1 MSALSQIENSV
12 KFLEF
17 RRVALRSRNWTSEK
31 LNMNWQANVNSA
43 RKLIPTSHRMQLE
56 QWVQA
61 GELYA
66 LVDAFFEVPVPVE
79 KVRLETKDTD
89 PLFYDLIAWDKVTY
103 EPPVLVKLTPV
114 ALEWF
119 LNSLSLERW
128 GLFVASK
135 SDIHSLAQHF
145 QKFVIARGPDAN
157 PYFLRFHDAAVLEI
171 LLRTWDPKERATFF
185 GPAHAFALPDLDS
198 VDVVIEEN
206 PTRHLRKSPDF
217 PPPEECLVQLRDSQ
231 LKLCAEAIDRDL
243 VKVIYWHMRNHH
255 SRPVQFLDRNGLEAR
270 VRVAI
275 TRARKYGLG
284 TISDLAGY
292 TALMFE
298 LAPNFDQHPSFKRVL
313 EDQTITN
320 ETKMRR
326 LSQVISDTEW
336 NEAAASYDRHDWAK
350 ALAPRKK

>member
-1 MSALSQIENSV
+1 MN
-12 KFLEF
+12 
-17 RRVALRSRNWTSEK
+17 TST
-31 LNMNWQANVNSA
+31 SA
-43 RKLIPTSHRMQLE
+43 RKSKISSTRERLD
-56 QWVQA
+56 QWVKD

-66 LVDAFFEVPVPVE
+66 LVDSFFEVPVAVE
-79 KVRLETKDTD
+79 KIRLETKDTD

-103 EPPVLVKLTPV
+103 EPPVLVKLNSQ
-114 ALEWF
+114 ALDWF
-119 LNSLSLERW
+119 INSLSLERW

-135 SDIHSLAQHF
+135 ADLKSLASHF

-185 GPAHAFALPDLDS
+185 GPAEAFALPDLDT
-198 VDVVIEEN
+198 VDVMIEEN
-206 PTRHLRKSPDF
+206 LLKRGAHEF
-217 PPPEECLVQLRDSQ
+217 PRPEDCLIQLRESQ

-255 SRPVQFLDRNGLEAR
+255 SRPVQFLGRDELEAR
-270 VRVAI
+270 VQVAI
-275 TRARKYGLG
+275 QCARRYGLG

-298 LAPNFDQHPSFKRVL
+298 LAPNFDEHPSFKRVL
-313 EDQTITN
+313 EDRTVPN

-326 LSQVISDTEW
+326 LSQVISDAEW
-336 NEAAASYDRHDWAK
+336 NEVAASYDRHYWAK